1 MAAVDSI
8 QQVILEKPESHAEL
22 QCSLAKLTEVLELVP
37 PTTNLEHAY
46 ALDRQVFYTLF
57 RLTYRENIDPI
68 QFEAI
73 WQQACVHEL
82 ENLSTEMVV

>member
-1 MAAVDSI
+1 M
-8 QQVILEKPESHAEL
+8 
-22 QCSLAKLTEVLELVP
+22 LELVP

-57 RLTYRENIDPI
+57 RLTYRENLDPI
-68 QFEAI
+68 RFEAI

-82 ENLSTEMVV
+82 ENLLTELVVRADVEVKDKAIAYIRIGDFRI